1 MKKTLLIAL
10 MAIVATSTVIT
21 AQDVDQRSERRGP
34 NPEKRIEQQVKRLDK
49 KLKLNDEQK
58 QQLKELYGEFDK
70 AQKAR
75 MEQIKRAEMKEREA
89 LNSKIK
95 SILTDEQKAKYEE
108 LKENEKEVWKQEGKG
123 FGRGYRHGAPGRGPG
138 RMGRGNHGGHGG
150 FGGQEALEMNE

>member
-108 LKENEKEVWKQEGKG
+108 LKENEKEVWKQEGKI
-123 FGRGYRHGAPGRGPG
+123 
-138 RMGRGNHGGHGG
+138 
-150 FGGQEALEMNE
+150 L